1 MVTLHVPGPPVPQ
14 PRHRTTRT
22 GRHYLPSRHP
32 VNQFKL
38 TVQAAARAAGV
49 KAIDGAVDV
58 AILAVFARP
67 QSHVGR
73 GGALRVS
80 APDYPGHGSGDWD
93 NLAKAVCDALTG
105 IAWADD
111 TQIVS
116 GAAAKRYAQRGEQP
130 HTLVTI
136 REA

>member
-14 PRHRTTRT
+14 PRHLTTRT
-22 GRHYLPSRHP
+22 GRHYLPARHP
-32 VNQFKL
+32 VHGFKL
-38 TVQAAARAAGV
+38 AVQAAARAAGV
-49 KAIDGAVDV
+49 KAIVGAVDV

-67 QSHVGR
+67 QSHIGR
-73 GGALRVS
+73 GGALRAS
-80 APDYPGHGSGDWD
+80 AQAYPGHGSGDWD
-93 NLAKAVCDALTG
+93 NLAKSVCDALTG

-116 GAAAKRYAQRGEQP
+116 GAATKRYADPGEQP